1 MRFYSKHDTWL
12 GVILYG
18 PISYALLQTYAES
31 GLSGVTMSLF
41 FLLIFITWIW
51 IGTYYVIEDEVLKVR
66 SGPVFGNYDIA
77 KIVEIKDS
85 RNWLSSP
92 ACSLDRLY
100 IKGETFNLLISP
112 KDKEQFV
119 SAIQEVNSRVTYTKR
134 G

>member
-18 PISYALLQTYAES
+18 PISYAILQTYAES
-31 GLSGVTMSLF
+31 GLSGITVLLF
-41 FLLIFITWIW
+41 ILFVLITWIW
-51 IGTYYVIEDEVLKVR
+51 LGTYYVIEDEYLKIR
-66 SGPVFGNYDIA
+66 SGPMFGTYDIT
-77 KIVEIKDS
+77 KIVAIKES

-100 IKGETFNLLISP
+100 INGETFNLLISP

-119 SAIQEVNSRVTYTKR
+119 AAIQEVNSKVIYTRR